1 VIYISDISRLRVN
14 MEQWWKSSERGKES
28 EYLGRACPSAAL
40 SGTGL
45 NSKTV
50 LHGEKLAITA

>member
-1 VIYISDISRLRVN
+1 

-40 SGTGL
+40 SGTGI
-45 NSKTV
+45 NSKTI